1 MSELREDLLTLYE
14 QKLKNKILES
24 EKYLYIVE
32 GIVTV
37 VSYSNNNNNYEII
50 KNTIIKIMGFWVLYL
65 QEAKKLIEKNNSL
78 SPQDNKQ
85 LSELLIIL
93 KNISKAAF
101 DGLSEGNKKIMYEI
115 LVEIWPTIIFILNKM
130 STNSDTVEDIIQFIK
145 IYMRGLNDNF
155 IKFIPEYV
163 NCIINGYK
171 LSPISSYLYAFE
183 ILVTVFPRRKEEQI
197 KLILNNTFNEL
208 CNITLNVYIKKKF
221 DLNIL
226 VQIGEDFFGML
237 YRIMKIS
244 PEVILESEIF
254 DTLINVSLNY
264 LNTFQIQIAKNI
276 MEFFKSILK
285 FEQSKP
291 FELMKETDNTS
302 YQKYKTIILNKIN
315 NFSPLLCEKILKIYI
330 DASVE
335 QITESVNELLN
346 TFIKYQKPL
355 VINGMK
361 LHLKNVP
368 NDILT
373 NIEKDNF
380 IKLINDYPNRNE
392 EFDNFIDN
400 FVNRCISK
408 QVRNRGQN

>member
-1 MSELREDLLTLYE
+1 
-14 QKLKNKILES
+14 
-24 EKYLYIVE
+24 
-32 GIVTV
+32 
-37 VSYSNNNNNYEII
+37 
-50 KNTIIKIMGFWVLYL
+50 
-65 QEAKKLIEKNNSL
+65 
-78 SPQDNKQ
+78 
-85 LSELLIIL
+85 
-93 KNISKAAF
+93 
-101 DGLSEGNKKIMYEI
+101 
-115 LVEIWPTIIFILNKM
+115 M
-130 STNSDTVEDIIQFIK
+130 STNSDLVEDIIQFIK

-285 FEQSKP
+285 FEQLKP

-380 IKLINDYPNRNE
+380 IKLINDYPNTNE